1 VNSTNLRQFI
11 IGFLIC
17 SMGAYLTFSMLGS
30 TSWTTYSHSEKFV
43 AEDEFGPVEYDSKT
57 DMEIGLQEA
66 SLYSYYEECDEDNR
80 CFDLEIDK
88 KFELLQ
94 RPLAANT
101 SSIDCKDTENAE
113 EDDMCEVDSAGSTT
127 YSIITG
133 GLGMLGLTLLFA
145 CVSLAGYIPGKI
157 VTLVSSISGIIVFAA
172 PIVWFVMMPDL
183 NNGLEPNER
192 KWGLSYAFYLTL
204 LSGAIILV
212 GGIVFMKME
221 AFARDK
227 YEEWDDDDYGDADDE
242 YSHIS
247 SSMSRKNSPM
257 PLRQDRPD
265 VNWQGAWGDDGYE
278 WIEHP
283 QGSEIW
289 YWRDQNTEQWVR
301 H

>member
-1 VNSTNLRQFI
+1 
-11 IGFLIC
+11 
-17 SMGAYLTFSMLGS
+17 
-30 TSWTTYSHSEKFV
+30 
-43 AEDEFGPVEYDSKT
+43 
-57 DMEIGLQEA
+57 
-66 SLYSYYEECDEDNR
+66 
-80 CFDLEIDK
+80 
-88 KFELLQ
+88 
-94 RPLAANT
+94 
-101 SSIDCKDTENAE
+101 
-113 EDDMCEVDSAGSTT
+113 
-127 YSIITG
+127 
-133 GLGMLGLTLLFA
+133 MLGLTLLFA

-157 VTLVSSISGIIVFAA
+157 VTLGSSITGIIVFVA

-183 NNGLEPNER
+183 NSALEPNER

-204 LSGAIILV
+204 LSGVIILV

-242 YSHIS
+242 YSQIS
-247 SSMSRKNSPM
+247 SSMSHKNSPM
-257 PLRQDRPD
+257 PLRQDQPD

-283 QGSEIW
+283 EGSEIW